1 MGRACLQVSQDRL
14 QQQLSHAKAAC
25 KASDSRQADLLAQ
38 HEAQTTEFN
47 TQIEAAQ
54 QHITELE
61 AAHQQAISDHIATAK
76 TLEQQE
82 QDSTQ
87 QQTRYAACVR
97 EQLAAMEKLQL
108 EVATAAE
115 EAEKHVTSVA
125 ADTAALQQAYGQ
137 SQVEV
142 QQELQ
147 QLRAEVADW
156 QLAHSSIGE
165 QQQSQGNVAAVLARL
180 VDMQH
185 QLADEGR
192 PGLSRLM
199 DEHEQVKAQVS

>member
-1 MGRACLQVSQDRL
+1 M
-14 QQQLSHAKAAC
+14 
-25 KASDSRQADLLAQ
+25 LAQ
-38 HEAQTTEFN
+38 HEAQTADFK
-47 TQIEAAQ
+47 TQVETAQ
-54 QHITELE
+54 QQIAELE

-76 TLEQQE
+76 TIEQQE
-82 QDSTQ
+82 QDSKQ
-87 QQTRYAACVR
+87 QQTLHAACVS

-115 EAEKHVTSVA
+115 EADKHMMSVA
-125 ADTAALQQAYGQ
+125 ADTAALQQAYGK

-156 QLAHSSIGE
+156 QLAHSSIRE
-165 QQQSQGNVAAVLARL
+165 QQQSQGNIAAVLARL

-199 DEHEQVKAQVS
+199 DEHEHVKAQVSSTSWCDLHLLVGACTAMALRHEVLLLRV